1 VQAEHAGRRAKCA
14 KCGHAFVI
22 ERAGLHTAPQAS
34 AATSRPKVGAASA
47 SISHAAQQSPGAA
60 SALLD
65 DARRPTIVTFSCSLC
80 DTRITVSA
88 SHVGKQVK
96 CPDCGRINVV
106 PPPPPPKK
114 PVIPEAMSGPQ
125 YELWDADE
133 SPKPAAPKRRLHP
146 VYCLTCGT
154 LMYARD
160 EHIGKKLKCP
170 DCGALTTATPSPEER
185 PAKSVLVADG
195 EEYQI
200 DETETLPVRPA
211 PAYSLLELPAGD
223 SANDSQ
229 IPAVTNAMAARA
241 KEEIKPPLARPSRP
255 RNPLITGVWRMLFTQ
270 EVIARWVMLSL
281 VLGLVGQLLGES
293 LLSPMQLMAEAIKII
308 FAVLGVAM
316 AGVWLSM
323 ISPLMVVIVGE
334 SADGNDELYQ
344 PPQWLA
350 FDWFG
355 ELFSVVFSASAAGL
369 PAYGAL
375 LLAKLAGL
383 PVEVQAA
390 MAAAT
395 AIIVFPFALLSTM
408 LEGTPLGVCSPRLFT
423 SFSGCFGPW
432 MLFYVETFLLVGSIA
447 AASVALFASSTT
459 SNGMSESLVWGMP
472 PLIVA
477 ALLID
482 ARLLGRLA
490 WWISDVMPDDDDDV

>member
-1 VQAEHAGRRAKCA
+1 
-14 KCGHAFVI
+14 
-22 ERAGLHTAPQAS
+22 
-34 AATSRPKVGAASA
+34 
-47 SISHAAQQSPGAA
+47 
-60 SALLD
+60 LLD
-65 DARRPTIVTFSCSLC
+65 DVQKPTIVTFSCSLC

-96 CPDCGRINVV
+96 CPDCGRINLV
-106 PPPPPPKK
+106 PPPPPRKK
-114 PVIPEAMSGPQ
+114 PVIPAAMSGPQ

-133 SPKPAAPKRRLHP
+133 SPKPVAPKRRLHP

-170 DCGALTTATPSPEER
+170 DCGALTTATPSPEEQ
-185 PAKSVLVADG
+185 PAKSVLAPDG

-200 DETETLPVRPA
+200 DETAPPPVRPT
-211 PAYSLLELPAGD
+211 PAYSLLELPAGN
-223 SANDSQ
+223 AENTSQ
-229 IPAVTNAMAARA
+229 IPAVANAMAARA
-241 KEEIKPPLARPSRP
+241 KEELKPPAPRPSRP
-255 RNPLITGVWRMLFTQ
+255 RNPLVTGVWRMLFTQ

-316 AGVWLSM
+316 VGVWLSM
-323 ISPLMVVIVGE
+323 ISPLIVVIVGE

-355 ELFSVVFSASAAGL
+355 ELFSVVFAASAAGL
-369 PAYGAL
+369 PAYGVA
-375 LLAKLAGL
+375 LLAKLAAL

-390 MAAAT
+390 IAAAT
-395 AIIVFPFALLSTM
+395 AILVFPFALLSTM

-423 SFSGCFGPW
+423 SFGRCFGPW
-432 MLFYVETFLLVGSIA
+432 LLFYVETFLVFGVIV
-447 AASVALFASSTT
+447 VALVALYASSPT

-472 PLIVA
+472 PLVVA
-477 ALLID
+477 GLLID

-490 WWISDVMPDDDDDV
+490 WWISDLMPDDDE